1 MDRVSNL
8 IVKLTDQVTGPA
20 QKVASSLKGLSTAI
34 TGGSG
39 GATGSTVLASQIA
52 KTKAQLDSARM
63 GLVDAAAGF
72 YLLKSAIAAPISAAI
87 EFESAMADVRKV
99 VDFETPAQFEEMK
112 RAIIDMSERM
122 PMAAQ
127 DIAAIVAAAG
137 QAGMAGEE
145 LLSFAEMATKV
156 GVAFDMSADQTGE
169 ALAKIKTALGLSVEE
184 VGVLA
189 DAMNHL
195 SNTSAS
201 AAPDLIDYMNRVGS
215 AGQQFGFTAEQTV
228 AIGSA
233 MIAAGNEANVAATS
247 FRNVGRALTKGV
259 AATKAQSEAF
269 DALGLDAE
277 EVARRM
283 QEDAVGT
290 FNDVL
295 DRIRALPEEVQA
307 ARISQLFGDEARA
320 IAPLIENADLL
331 ANSLASVAEKANY
344 AGSAQKEYEARA
356 ATTANAMQLFRN
368 KIEAVAITIGGVL
381 LPALNSVM
389 DKLGPIIEA
398 VGQWAAA
405 NPALVQ
411 SIVAVSS
418 ALVGLRIASAVGR
431 FGILNIKAT
440 ILSITSVVTSLIPVL
455 GRLRAAFMFTGV
467 GAVLVGVGLAAQWVY
482 NNWSGLVEAF
492 KGFKDGF
499 MSAIGPIRPAL
510 DPLINGIGSILKDI
524 GDLTGKVSASAEQWR
539 AWGEA
544 LGEIAGGGVATLV
557 GAIER
562 VAGALQW
569 VWEKATGAAKA
580 IKNFFTTGLGDDA
593 PAVANSGKVGRYGTR
608 AKGGPVSAGRSYL
621 VGERRPEIFTPDRSG
636 YIVPNAGTQQ
646 TGAQINFSPSFHFS
660 GVGAADADR
669 IASRVRET
677 LRDEVRETFRG
688 IYADAGFRMA

>member
-20 QKVASSLKGLSTAI
+20 KKVASTLKSLNTSI

-39 GATGSTVLASQIA
+39 GASGATVLSQQIA
-52 KTKAQLDSARM
+52 KTKQQLDSARM

-72 YLLKSAIAAPISAAI
+72 YLLKRAIGAPISAAI

-99 VDFETPAQFEEMK
+99 VDFETPQQFDEMK
-112 RAIIDMSERM
+112 SAIIEMSKQM

-137 QAGMAGEE
+137 QAGMAGND
-145 LLSFAEMATKV
+145 LLKFAEMATKI

-169 ALAKIKTALGLSVEE
+169 SLAKIKTALGLSVED
-184 VGVLA
+184 VGSLA

-215 AGQQFGFTAEQTV
+215 AGKQFGFTAEQTV

-247 FRNVGRALTKGV
+247 FRNVGRALTKGA
-259 AATKAQSEAF
+259 AATKAQNEAF
-269 DALGLDAE
+269 AQLGLDAE
-277 EVARRM
+277 DVARRM

-295 DRIRALPEEVQA
+295 DRIRALPKEVQA
-307 ARISQLFGDEARA
+307 ANISQLFGDEARA

-331 ANSLASVAEKANY
+331 AGSLASVAEKANY
-344 AGSAQKEYEARA
+344 AGSAQKEYEARS
-356 ATTANAMQLFRN
+356 ATTANAMQLFQN
-368 KIEAVAITIGGVL
+368 KIEAVGISIGNAL
-381 LPALNSVM
+381 LPAINNLM
-389 DKLGPIIEA
+389 DKIGPLIEKI
-398 VGQWAAA
+398 GEFAAA

-411 SIVAVSS
+411 SIVAVSG
-418 ALVGLRIASAVGR
+418 ALVGLRVATALGS
-431 FGILNIKAT
+431 FGIANVKSVFLD
-440 ILSITSVVTSLIPVL
+440 ITGVVTTLIPQL
-455 GRLRAAFMFTGV
+455 GKLRAALMFSGV
-467 GAVLVGVGLAAQWVY
+467 GIALLAVGAAAAWVAS
-482 NNWSGLVEAF
+482 NWEGIVAAF
-492 KGFKDGF
+492 DGFKTAF
-499 MSAIGPIRPAL
+499 MAAIEPVRPAL
-510 DPLINGIGSILKDI
+510 DPLIEGVGWLFDKISALLGPVN
-524 GDLTGKVSASAEQWR
+524 ASAEEWR
-539 AWGEA
+539 SWGET
-544 LGEIAGGGVATLV
+544 LGAVAGGGVATLI

-569 VWEKATGAAKA
+569 VWDKATGAASA
-580 IKNFFTTGLGDDA
+580 VKNFFSSD
-593 PAVANSGKVGRYGTR
+593 SGGSTENTPSGAAAARKDRRAGGGR
-608 AKGGPVSAGRSYL
+608 VSPGKSYW

-636 YIVPNAGTQQ
+636 YIVPNPQAGQGGTQI
-646 TGAQINFSPSFHFS
+646 TFAPTLHFGDMGGSNADQI
-660 GVGAADADR
+660 AA
-669 IASRVRET
+669 RVREV